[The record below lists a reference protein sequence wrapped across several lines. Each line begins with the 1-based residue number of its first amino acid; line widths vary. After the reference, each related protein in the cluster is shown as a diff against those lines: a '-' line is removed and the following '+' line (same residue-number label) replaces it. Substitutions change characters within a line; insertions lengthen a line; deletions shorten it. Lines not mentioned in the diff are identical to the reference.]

1 MVTFRAALSNRHGL
15 DERVHLLFEILNGE
29 HVAVSRSMAP
39 VDVREDNTKVGL
51 LPAQILVKFLK
62 TDPETRLRIAVR
74 TQDY

>member
-29 HVAVSRSMAP
+29 DVAVSRSMTP

>member
-1 MVTFRAALSNRHGL
+1 
-15 DERVHLLFEILNGE
+15 
-29 HVAVSRSMAP
+29 